1 MELNFFITLCVL
13 GVITLLTENRS
24 ILRYLY
30 IPVLLSFLVVVR
42 LNAFVFNGFEIDILT
57 YALEMQSTS
66 FDLYYVREFIFWF
79 GLRII
84 YYLTQS
90 ELFSFIV
97 LDFFWVYLLLR
108 ISEYKNSRRLGK
120 GLVIILATSFS
131 FFFGYENI
139 YRQFYAMVVSLYAY
153 SILDI
158 RTGRAILIFIVS
170 IFIHNLSLFLIP
182 LFLIRKCYTFP
193 LKDKVILSSVVAS
206 IYILIL
212 PSIMSFK
219 DADPTEIDLSY
230 LYLFLFMALF
240 VFYIYKFR
248 DNVFRFIK
256 IVPSILPII
265 ILISGFVLH
274 NQEMIAERLS
284 MMFIPF
290 LLYDLYLFSN
300 SIQNPL
306 KRKAFRM
313 TLIITFTLPVFW
325 FSSSMMFLN

>member
-1 MELNFFITLCVL
+1 
-13 GVITLLTENRS
+13 
-24 ILRYLY
+24 
-30 IPVLLSFLVVVR
+30 
-42 LNAFVFNGFEIDILT
+42 
-57 YALEMQSTS
+57 
-66 FDLYYVREFIFWF
+66 
-79 GLRII
+79 
-84 YYLTQS
+84 
-90 ELFSFIV
+90 
-97 LDFFWVYLLLR
+97 
-108 ISEYKNSRRLGK
+108 
-120 GLVIILATSFS
+120 
-131 FFFGYENI
+131 
-139 YRQFYAMVVSLYAY
+139 MVVSLYAY
-153 SILDI
+153 SILDL
-158 RTGRAILIFIVS
+158 RTGRAVLIFIVS
-170 IFIHNLSLFLIP
+170 IFIHNLTLFLIP

-230 LYLFLFMALF
+230 LYLFLFLVLF

-300 SIQNPL
+300 SRLNGRTKICNICV
-306 KRKAFRM
+306 K
-313 TLIITFTLPVFW
+313 TNHVF
-325 FSSSMMFLN
+325 